1 MRVIWKFIT
10 LHHHPTQCL
19 AWTTSKGKG
28 KSSGNNED
36 GALVSL
42 EVAAKLFSLGNCIW
56 WLEKWAELKK
66 SLTCN
71 KTYSSGMF
79 SFQSYQ
85 TWKEPSPQKTTSA
98 QEFQVA
104 KTPPKPK
111 TTFLS
116 FFIPFLEVLAWVYT
130 RWKYSPIGCWC
141 YSLQYIQIYCRDVEF
156 LLPSWLFQYGTQFS
170 VLFNEY
176 YIGF

>member
-104 KTPPKPK
+104 KPPPKPK
-111 TTFLS
+111 NHLS
-116 FFIPFLEVLAWVYT
+116 FLLHPIFRSVSMSLHQVKVQPHWLLVLQFAVY
-130 RWKYSPIGCWC
+130 SDILQGCGI
-141 YSLQYIQIYCRDVEF
+141 SST
-156 LLPSWLFQYGTQFS
+156 LLTFPVWHAIFS
-170 VLFNEY
+170 FV
-176 YIGF
+176 